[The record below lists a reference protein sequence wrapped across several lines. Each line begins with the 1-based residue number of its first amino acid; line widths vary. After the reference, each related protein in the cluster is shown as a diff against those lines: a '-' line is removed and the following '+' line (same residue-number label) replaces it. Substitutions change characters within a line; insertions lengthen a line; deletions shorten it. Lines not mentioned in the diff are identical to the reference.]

1 MEIEIESN
9 DKDGDWRC
17 VKIFPTIQNQPAW
30 EIQFTSALSIYLY
43 YRDLSENIVAI
54 ICRKKQVWGFE
65 EWVIDSLT
73 ERANICKALE
83 PAEDSPAGDEGPL
96 KHN

>member
-17 VKIFPTIQNQPAW
+17 VKIFPTIQNQPL
-30 EIQFTSALSIYLY
+30 ERSHSLLLSIYLY
-43 YRDLSENIVAI
+43 YRNLSENIVAI
-54 ICRKKQVWGFE
+54 MCSKKPVWGFE

>member
-1 MEIEIESN
+1 MEIGGAS
-9 DKDGDWRC
+9 RF
-17 VKIFPTIQNQPAW
+17 FP
-30 EIQFTSALSIYLY
+30 QFKTSRLEGSQSLLLPIYLY
-43 YRDLSENIVAI
+43 YDLSENMVAI
-54 ICRKKQVWGFE
+54 ICRKKPVWGFE